1 MPRSVSV
8 LSETQEHALLVTAV
22 GVPDTVHEG
31 NRLLKVPGSNA
42 SVERILQRGT
52 DFFYWQPSASE
63 GPAPSD
69 WATLASAAGA
79 YCADKPARNGD
90 SPPEALQTEPWWLA
104 VTTQG

>member
-1 MPRSVSV
+1 M
-8 LSETQEHALLVTAV
+8 LVTAV

-42 SVERILQRGT
+42 SVERILARGT

-69 WATLASAAGA
+69 WAPLASAAGA
-79 YCADKPARNGD
+79 HQIASALPLACVRVLELAGEGLIMMDTARRVDLPRGG
-90 SPPEALQTEPWWLA
+90 AH
-104 VTTQG
+104 QGVR